1 MSAARED
8 RVADAMDGAGV
19 ALGDLGLAL
28 DHIARLL
35 VVLVSDVELRAG
47 VHRRFALFQDPA
59 IAVEPLTELG

>member
-1 MSAARED
+1 
-8 RVADAMDGAGV
+8 MDGAGV